1 VREAATYAPIAFA
14 IGILVGLAVSS
25 RWRIVKRP
33 KREREPD
40 G

>member
-1 VREAATYAPIAFA
+1 VRQLAEYAPAAFFMGV
-14 IGILVGLAVSS
+14 IVGLAVSS

-40 G
+40 